1 MLRIWRDDAVVE
13 VPADSYDQYLLEKLD
28 LLQSRAG
35 NDGFLR
41 AARLIGE
48 AIGHCDQTIGDDYFE
63 YRLRTLIYDGVL
75 EIKGVPAAMR
85 YYSVRRKTDIFRTKT
100 KNQ

>member
-1 MLRIWRDDAVVE
+1 MVE

-28 LLQSRAG
+28 LIQPRSG
-35 NDGFLR
+35 NDGFVR

-48 AIGHCDQTIGDDYFE
+48 ALGHCNQYIRDAYFE
-63 YRLRTLIYDGVL
+63 YRLRALIYDGVL

-85 YYSVRRKTDIFRTKT
+85 YYSVRRKTGLPQIPNEDDPV
-100 KNQ
+100 